1 MDILSVGPVRTGSCI
16 VQQRGA
22 LVFTVICKSTYWL
35 RPGEAVIAPEQE
47 ALNEADDHWDDDPN
61 RSVRAPSDIMPT
73 KTRPEVMLVGYA
85 YAPNKQ
91 LVRSLVAR
99 LIVGDVDKSIEV
111 FCDRTF
117 LPDGSLQEGQRFS
130 RMRLTWER
138 AGGGPQTNNPVG
150 MRTDARDSYGRR
162 AVPNLQPLGMH
173 VSSVDDFIPPVGFG
187 PIAASWPSRADLIS
201 RAPQAAAEGLDGP
214 SAAYYNAA
222 PADQLLTMLRDNE
235 RIVLENL
242 HPDHSRL
249 VTSLPGFRPA
259 IFVDRGRSA
268 AQRVPARADALWIDT
283 DRGIATLTWRAQI
296 PISRRD
302 EPGRV
307 VVGMEAPG
315 LEMTWAAIAQAMA
328 GGRGDEEDED
338 QIMDTITTTGSLL
351 PVGAALPFAAKQE
364 AEPPARDRMRSS
376 LDLPFHAPNNPAPPQ
391 PQPPPPPP
399 RSNWSATTT
408 QAAPR
413 APSIKPPPLPSSAI
427 ASAPR
432 PGLPGTPIAQVH
444 ATTAV
449 GLGTTPFVPP
459 APPSAPVHA
468 APPVQAPPVPPPPVH
483 SAPAAAPPPPPVVT
497 HSAHIM
503 PAPIGLP
510 GPSSERNAVAG
521 SPWAGGGG
529 GPGAV
534 AQRETLGTQAAAA
547 AAAAAAL
554 IAPKDPASD
563 GGALAASNEAAGIRP
578 WSAPR
583 RELRTIV
590 GQEESADK
598 QPTVSREL
606 LHLVWFEA
614 AFVPRIR
621 RVPTWKKL
629 LTDLE
634 ERGPDKAI
642 DDVLAGKE
650 AWEIEDR
657 REIFEIIAKGD
668 RADER
673 RVIELMDEAVLED
686 GKFATPIILVGCEVE
701 TPFDEMEV
709 LRALSTAA
717 SPLVGPTDE
726 TLKSAVEA
734 AEKFL
739 GRAGSSYAPV
749 VPEGLSNR
757 LREAFALNKKSLP
770 PDTLDVQAE
779 RALLG
784 GRHYQKRDVLGGTY
798 IRLLLRMSNE
808 GQPLVAYAPEDIAR
822 KLPMFR
828 RFRARII
835 GELHPWQ
842 DQYEARRESLRAL
855 AIGTVTYLDRNAGA
869 EKPAK
874 G

>member
-1 MDILSVGPVRTGSCI
+1 MM
-16 VQQRGA
+16 QA
-22 LVFTVICKSTYWL
+22 
-35 RPGEAVIAPEQE
+35 
-47 ALNEADDHWDDDPN
+47 
-61 RSVRAPSDIMPT
+61 
-73 KTRPEVMLVGYA
+73 
-85 YAPNKQ
+85 
-91 LVRSLVAR
+91 
-99 LIVGDVDKSIEV
+99 
-111 FCDRTF
+111 
-117 LPDGSLQEGQRFS
+117 
-130 RMRLTWER
+130 
-138 AGGGPQTNNPVG
+138 PVG
-150 MRTDARDSYGRR
+150 LS
-162 AVPNLQPLGMH
+162 
-173 VSSVDDFIPPVGFG
+173 
-187 PIAASWPSRADLIS
+187 
-201 RAPQAAAEGLDGP
+201 
-214 SAAYYNAA
+214 
-222 PADQLLTMLRDNE
+222 
-235 RIVLENL
+235 
-242 HPDHSRL
+242 
-249 VTSLPGFRPA
+249 
-259 IFVDRGRSA
+259 
-268 AQRVPARADALWIDT
+268 
-283 DRGIATLTWRAQI
+283 
-296 PISRRD
+296 
-302 EPGRV
+302 
-307 VVGMEAPG
+307 
-315 LEMTWAAIAQAMA
+315 
-328 GGRGDEEDED
+328 
-338 QIMDTITTTGSLL
+338 
-351 PVGAALPFAAKQE
+351 
-364 AEPPARDRMRSS
+364 
-376 LDLPFHAPNNPAPPQ
+376 
-391 PQPPPPPP
+391 
-399 RSNWSATTT
+399 
-408 QAAPR
+408 
-413 APSIKPPPLPSSAI
+413 
-427 ASAPR
+427 
-432 PGLPGTPIAQVH
+432 
-444 ATTAV
+444 
-449 GLGTTPFVPP
+449 
-459 APPSAPVHA
+459 
-468 APPVQAPPVPPPPVH
+468 
-483 SAPAAAPPPPPVVT
+483 
-497 HSAHIM
+497 
-503 PAPIGLP
+503 
-510 GPSSERNAVAG
+510 GPSSERNAVVG
-521 SPWAGGGG
+521 SPWAGSG

-554 IAPKDPASD
+554 IVPKDPASD

-583 RELRTIV
+583 RELRSIIAP
-590 GQEESADK
+590 EEAADK

-621 RVPTWKKL
+621 RVPAWKKL

-701 TPFDEMEV
+701 TPFDEMEI

-757 LREAFALNKKSLP
+757 LREAFARDKKSLP
-770 PDTLDVQAE
+770 PDALDVQAE

-808 GQPLVAYAPEDIAR
+808 GPPLVAYAPEDIAR

>member
-1 MDILSVGPVRTGSCI
+1 MHVLSVGPVRAGSC
-16 VQQRGA
+16 VSQQRG
-22 LVFTVICKSTYWL
+22 TVILTVVCKTTYWL

-47 ALNEADDHWDDDPN
+47 AINEADDHWDDDPN
-61 RSVRAPSDIMPT
+61 RSVRAPSDLMPT
-73 KTRPEVMLVGYA
+73 KLRPEVTLVGYA

-99 LIVGDVDKSIEV
+99 LIVGDVDKSVEV

-150 MRTDARDSYGRR
+150 MRLDARDSYGRR
-162 AVPNLQPLGMH
+162 TVPNLQPLGMH
-173 VSSVDDFIPPVGFG
+173 VANVDDFIPPAGFG
-187 PIAASWPSRADLIS
+187 PIAATWPSRADLIA
-201 RAPQAAAEGLDGP
+201 RAPQAVAEGLDGP

-222 PADQLLTMLRDNE
+222 PGDQLLSMLRDNE

-242 HPDHSRL
+242 HPEHARL
-249 VTSLPGFRPA
+249 VTNLPGFKPA
-259 IFVDRGRSA
+259 IFVDRGRGP
-268 AQRVPARADALWIDT
+268 AQRVQARADSLWIDT
-283 DRGIATLTWRAQI
+283 DRGICTLTWRAQI
-296 PISRRD
+296 PLAHQD

-307 VVGMEAPG
+307 LIGMEAPG
-315 LEMTWAAIAQAMA
+315 LEVTWGALAQALA
-328 GGRGDEEDED
+328 GGRDED
-338 QIMDTITTTGSLL
+338 DDDDHIMETITTTGSLI
-351 PVGAALPFAAKQE
+351 PMAAALPFAAKQE
-364 AEPPARDRMRSS
+364 PEPPPAREQMRSVI
-376 LDLPFHAPNNPAPPQ
+376 DLPFHAPNTPAPAQ
-391 PQPPPPPP
+391 PAPPPPP
-399 RSNWSATTT
+399 RPSTSWSPTTT

-413 APSIKPPPLPSSAI
+413 VPTMKPPPIPTSGPPPSV
-427 ASAPR
+427 PR
-432 PGLPGTPIAQVH
+432 PVLPGTPVAPVPG
-444 ATTAV
+444 APPVA
-449 GLGTTPFVPP
+449 LNAPPFVPP
-459 APPSAPVHA
+459 APPVPAAPVA
-468 APPVQAPPVPPPPVH
+468 Q
-483 SAPAAAPPPPPVVT
+483 PPPPVVAPP
-497 HSAHIM
+497 AHIM
-503 PAPIGLP
+503 APAAVSLSGSTLEGG
-510 GPSSERNAVAG
+510 GPAG
-521 SPWAGGGG
+521 SPWAGGG
-529 GPGAV
+529 PGAQI
-534 AQRETLGTQAAAA
+534 QRETVGTAAAAA

-554 IAPKDPASD
+554 GPPKDAQSD

-583 RELRTIV
+583 RELRSMIAP
-590 GQEESADK
+590 EELGDNK
-598 QPTVSREL
+598 PTVSREL
-606 LHLVWFEA
+606 LHLVWFDA

-621 RVPTWKKL
+621 RVPTWRKIL
-629 LTDLE
+629 EDLE

-657 REIFEIIAKGD
+657 REIFEILAKGE

-673 RVIELMDEAVLED
+673 RVVELMDEAILED
-686 GKFATPIILVGCEVE
+686 GKFATPIILVGCDVE

-709 LRALSTAA
+709 LRALATAA

-757 LREAFALNKKSLP
+757 IRDAFARDKKSLP
-770 PDTLDVQAE
+770 PDSLDVQAE

-798 IRLLLRMSNE
+798 LRLLLRMSQDS
-808 GQPLVAYAPEDIAR
+808 QPFVGYAPEELGK

-835 GELHPWQ
+835 AELHPWQ

-855 AIGTVTYLDRNAGA
+855 AIGTVTYLDRNAGQ
-869 EKPAK
+869 EKGNASAK
-874 G
+874 N

>member
-1 MDILSVGPVRTGSCI
+1 MLRAMEVLSVGPVRTGSCI
-16 VQQRGA
+16 VQQRGTF
-22 LVFTVICKSTYWL
+22 VFTVICKATYWL

-73 KTRPEVMLVGYA
+73 KIRPEVTLVGYA

-117 LPDGSLQEGQRFS
+117 LPDGSLQDGQRFS
-130 RMRLTWER
+130 RMRLNWER
-138 AGGGPQTNNPVG
+138 AGGGAQTNNPVG
-150 MRTDARDSYGRR
+150 MRSDARDSYGRR

-187 PIAASWPSRADLIS
+187 PIAASWPSRADLIA
-201 RAPQAAAEGLDGP
+201 RAPQAAIEGLDGP

-222 PADQLLTMLRDNE
+222 PSDQLLTTLRDNE

-242 HPDHSRL
+242 HPDHARL

-259 IFVDRGRSA
+259 IFVDRGRGA
-268 AQRVPARADALWIDT
+268 AQRLAPRADALWIDT
-283 DRGIATLTWRAQI
+283 DRGIATLTWRAHI
-296 PISRRD
+296 PLAHRD
-302 EPGRV
+302 EQGRV
-307 VVGMEAPG
+307 VVGIEAPG

-328 GGRGDEEDED
+328 GGRGDDDDDGE
-338 QIMDTITTTGSLL
+338 IMDTITTTGSLL
-351 PVGAALPFAAKQE
+351 GIGAALPFAAKQE
-364 AEPPARDRMRSS
+364 IENPPREHMRSS

-391 PQPPPPPP
+391 PQPAPPPP
-399 RSNWSATTT
+399 RPTWSATTT
-408 QAAPR
+408 QAVPR
-413 APSIKPPPLPSSAI
+413 APSIKPPPIPSPSLPSV
-427 ASAPR
+427 PR
-432 PGLPGTPIAQVH
+432 PGTPIAPTHV
-444 ATTAV
+444 ALPV
-449 GLGTTPFVPP
+449 SLGTPPFVPP
-459 APPSAPVHA
+459 VPPSAPIHTAPIHA
-468 APPVQAPPVPPPPVH
+468 APVHAVHAPPVV
-483 SAPAAAPPPPPVVT
+483 AAPPPPVVT
-497 HSAHIM
+497 SQAHILN
-503 PAPIGLP
+503 APVGLS
-510 GPSSERNAVAG
+510 GPSSERNATVG
-521 SPWAGGGG
+521 SPWAGSG
-529 GPGAV
+529 GPGPV
-534 AQRETLGTQAAAA
+534 VQRETVGTAAA

-554 IAPKDPASD
+554 VVPKDASSD

-583 RELRTIV
+583 RELRTVIAP
-590 GQEESADK
+590 EESADK

-621 RVPTWKKL
+621 RVAAWKKL
-629 LTDLE
+629 LADLE
-634 ERGPDKAI
+634 ERGSDKAI

-650 AWEIEDR
+650 TWEIEDR

-673 RVIELMDEAVLED
+673 RVIELMDEAVLDD

-701 TPFDEMEV
+701 TPFDEMEI

-739 GRAGSSYAPV
+739 GRAGSSFAPV

-798 IRLLLRMSNE
+798 IRLLLRMSAE
-808 GQPLVAYAPEDIAR
+808 APPLVAYAPEEIAR

-828 RFRARII
+828 KFRARII

>member
-1 MDILSVGPVRTGSCI
+1 MHVLSVGPVRTGSC
-16 VQQRGA
+16 VWQQRGTFI
-22 LVFTVICKSTYWL
+22 LTVVCKTTYWL

-61 RSVRAPSDIMPT
+61 RSVRAPSDLMPT
-73 KTRPEVMLVGYA
+73 KMRPEVTLVGYA

-99 LIVGDVDKSIEV
+99 LIVGDMDKSIEV

-150 MRTDARDSYGRR
+150 MRMEARDSYGRR

-173 VSSVDDFIPPVGFG
+173 ISNVEEFVPPAGFG
-187 PIAASWPSRADLIS
+187 PIAASWPSRADIVA
-201 RAPQAAAEGLDGP
+201 RTPQAVGEGLDGP

-222 PADQLLTMLRDNE
+222 PGDQLLSVLRENE

-242 HPDHSRL
+242 HPEHARL
-249 VTSLPGFRPA
+249 VTNLPGFRPA
-259 IFVDRGRSA
+259 IFVDRGRGP
-268 AQRVPARADALWIDT
+268 AQRVPARADSLWIDT
-283 DRGIATLTWRAQI
+283 DRGIATLTWRIQI
-296 PISRRD
+296 PLAHPD

-307 VVGMEAPG
+307 LIGMEAPG
-315 LEMTWAAIAQAMA
+315 LEMTWPALAQAI
-328 GGRGDEEDED
+328 GGGTDDDDDLDDHVLE
-338 QIMDTITTTGSLL
+338 TITTTGSLL
-351 PVGAALPFAAKQE
+351 PVGAALPFAAMQE
-364 AEPPARDRMRSS
+364 AESQIAHRESMRSVI
-376 LDLPFHAPNNPAPPQ
+376 DLPFHAPNTPAPPQ
-391 PQPPPPPP
+391 PQAPPPP
-399 RSNWSATTT
+399 RPSSSWSPTTT

-413 APSIKPPPLPSSAI
+413 VPSLKPQHAPSSSSAP
-427 ASAPR
+427 SAPR
-432 PGLPGTPIAQVH
+432 PTLPGMP
-444 ATTAV
+444 
-449 GLGTTPFVPP
+449 VPP
-459 APPSAPVHA
+459 VPGAPPI
-468 APPVQAPPVPPPPVH
+468 APPVPSAPPAPVGLATPPFVAPAPPV
-483 SAPAAAPPPPPVVT
+483 PQPPAAPPPPVVAPP
-497 HSAHIM
+497 AHIKP
-503 PAPIGLP
+503 PAVGLS
-510 GPSSERNAVAG
+510 GPPMESSAVIG
-521 SPWAGGGG
+521 SPWAGGT
-529 GPGAV
+529 PGAP
-534 AQRETLGTQAAAA
+534 AQRETFGTAAAAA

-554 IAPKDPASD
+554 VPPKDAQSD

-583 RELRTIV
+583 RELRTV
-590 GQEESADK
+590 LGSEDMPADK
-598 QPTVSREL
+598 PTVSREL
-606 LHLVWFEA
+606 LQLVWFDA
-614 AFVPRIR
+614 PFVPRIR
-621 RVPTWKKL
+621 RVAAWKKIL
-629 LTDLE
+629 EDLE

-657 REIFEIIAKGD
+657 REIFEIIAKAD

-673 RVIELMDEAVLED
+673 RVNELMDEAILDD
-686 GKFATPIILVGCEVE
+686 GKFASPILLLGCEMEV
-701 TPFDEMEV
+701 PFDEMEV

-734 AEKFL
+734 AEKFI

-757 LREAFALNKKSLP
+757 LREAFTRDKKSLP

-784 GRHYQKRDVLGGTY
+784 GRHYQKREVLGGTY
-798 IRLLLRMSNE
+798 LRLLMRMSND
-808 GQPLVAYAPEDIAR
+808 GAPLIAYAPEELGK

-842 DQYEARRESLRAL
+842 DQYETRRESIRVVAF
-855 AIGTVTYLDRNAGA
+855 GTVTYLDRNANGQGGPGGA
-869 EKPAK
+869 KTQS
-874 G
+874 

>member
-1 MDILSVGPVRTGSCI
+1 MDVHSVGPVRTGSC
-16 VQQRGA
+16 VWQQRGNFI
-22 LVFTVICKSTYWL
+22 LTVVCKTTYWL
-35 RPGEAVIAPEQE
+35 RPNEAVIAPEQE

-61 RSVRAPSDIMPT
+61 RSVRAPSDMMPT
-73 KTRPEVMLVGYA
+73 KMRPEVTLVGYA

-99 LIVGDVDKSIEV
+99 LIVGDMDKSIEV

-150 MRTDARDSYGRR
+150 MRMEARDSYGRR

-173 VSSVDDFIPPVGFG
+173 ISNVDEFVPPVGFG
-187 PIAASWPSRADLIS
+187 PIAANWPSRADLIA
-201 RAPQAAAEGLDGP
+201 RAPQAIAEGLEGP

-222 PADQLLTMLRDNE
+222 PGDQLLSVLRENE

-242 HPDHSRL
+242 HPEHPRL
-249 VTSLPGFRPA
+249 VTNLPGFRPA
-259 IFVDRGRSA
+259 VFVDRGRGP
-268 AQRVPARADALWIDT
+268 AQRVPPRADSLWIDT

-296 PISRRD
+296 PLSHRD

-307 VVGMEAPG
+307 LIGMEAPG
-315 LEMTWAAIAQAMA
+315 LEMTWAALAQAM
-328 GGRGDEEDED
+328 GGSSGDEDDMDEHVLE
-338 QIMDTITTTGSLL
+338 TITTTGSLL
-351 PVGAALPFAAKQE
+351 PFGAALPFAAKQE
-364 AEPPARDRMRSS
+364 AEAVPPPRESMRSS
-376 LDLPFHAPNNPAPPQ
+376 IDLPFHSPNTPAPPQ
-391 PQPPPPPP
+391 PPAPPPP
-399 RSNWSATTT
+399 RPSSSWSPTTT

-413 APSIKPPPLPSSAI
+413 APSIKPPPVPSSSGIMA
-427 ASAPR
+427 APR
-432 PGLPGTPIAQVH
+432 TSLPGTPVAPVPGAPQV
-444 ATTAV
+444 ALAAP
-449 GLGTTPFVPP
+449 PFVPP
-459 APPSAPVHA
+459 APAIPQ
-468 APPVQAPPVPPPPVH
+468 PP
-483 SAPAAAPPPPPVVT
+483 AAPPPPVVAPP
-497 HSAHIM
+497 AHIM
-503 PAPIGLP
+503 PPGAGLS
-510 GPSSERNAVAG
+510 GPSMESSGVIG
-521 SPWAGGGG
+521 SPWAGGG
-529 GPGAV
+529 PGAPPV
-534 AQRETLGTQAAAA
+534 QRETLGTAAA

-554 IAPKDPASD
+554 ATPKDAQSD

-583 RELRTIV
+583 RELRTML
-590 GQEESADK
+590 GGEDLPADK
-598 QPTVSREL
+598 PTVNREL
-606 LHLVWFEA
+606 LHLVWFDA
-614 AFVPRIR
+614 PAVPRIR
-621 RVPTWKKL
+621 RVATWKKL
-629 LTDLE
+629 LEDLE

-657 REIFEIIAKGD
+657 REIFEIIAKGE

-673 RVIELMDEAVLED
+673 RVNELMEEAILDD
-686 GKFATPIILVGCEVE
+686 GKFASPIILVGGEVE
-701 TPFDEMEV
+701 LPFDEMEV

-757 LREAFALNKKSLP
+757 LREAFARDKKNLP
-770 PDTLDVQAE
+770 PDTLDVQSE
-779 RALLG
+779 RALLA
-784 GRHYQKRDVLGGTY
+784 GRHYQKRAVLGGTY
-798 IRLLLRMSNE
+798 LRVLVRLSND
-808 GQPLVAYAPEDIAR
+808 GAPLIAYAPEELGK

-842 DQYEARRESLRAL
+842 DQYETRRESLRVIAL
-855 AIGTVTYLDRNAGA
+855 GTVTYMDRNAGGA
-869 EKPAK
+869 AGAK
-874 G
+874 S